1 MRARNMFMVLTLSF
15 LLVLSTASIV
25 AAWTTVAVEIV
36 NTGHRAIYADVSVQ
50 IAGRQGNCN
59 LGSDQRIN
67 LGGKAIFSNSGFY
80 REDLERIKT
89 VSVSH
94 KRHDWFFEY
103 KGYGPY
109 FVDSDHPDSTR

>member
-1 MRARNMFMVLTLSF
+1 MRAKNMFMVFTLSF

-25 AAWTTVAVEIV
+25 TAWATVVVEIV
-36 NTGHRAIYADVSVQ
+36 NTGNRAISADVSVQ
-50 IAGRQGNCN
+50 IAGRQGNYN

-67 LGGKAIFSNSGFY
+67 PGGKAIFSSSGFHQ
-80 REDLERIKT
+80 EELERIKT

-94 KRHDWFFEY
+94 ERHDWFFEY

-109 FVDSDHPDSTR
+109 FVDSDHPDITR